1 MKKLKLGISGFGLLK
16 NSLGLGKN
24 RLGLQTNRLGL
35 YSRWQQTLIAIISV
49 ALLGLAWYKLP
60 HPALAAI
67 GLLPLLLV
75 ATLRMPFM
83 LCLAFIA
90 FSFFRLHEVFPAL
103 YPLKIPQLLA
113 IGTLASL
120 LVNLITQ
127 RIEVFWCKEHS
138 LFIFFFLLVVAGAI
152 LATNREAA
160 MHSLTG
166 TYIKI
171 ATMVFAISWLLRKE
185 VQFKF
190 ILLCMMLCGIAVGL
204 VALDN
209 KSNGLE
215 LVEGTRVTIG
225 RSIGSMLG
233 DPNDLSLVLLFPAS
247 FALSTIMT
255 PGFSKNWKLLGYISF
270 ITVVLAIVA
279 TQSRG
284 GLLGICAVSG
294 IFAWRRVKNKA
305 LLVCVGLCVLGLLFV
320 LAGVSDRASGGA
332 HEEGIDE
339 SAMGR
344 VYAWQAAMGMA
355 LHHPL
360 TGVGINNFISNYF
373 DYSPHWDGKNHAVH
387 STWFGILAETGVLGL
402 LVFISLIIMIAKIG
416 LATVARFQPSSNAH
430 YSPALYACAQSVQA
444 GLAGFCISGTF
455 LTMGF
460 TWPIYILLAL
470 AIALSQYSVHPSQ
483 NDSHN
488 KKNKYKHTQLKS

>member
-1 MKKLKLGISGFGLLK
+1 MFMRKHAF
-16 NSLGLGKN
+16 NS
-24 RLGLQTNRLGL
+24 RL
-35 YSRWQQTLIAIISV
+35 QQTLIATISV
-49 ALLGLAWYKLP
+49 LLLGIAWYKLP
-60 HPALAAI
+60 QPGLAAI
-67 GLLPLLLV
+67 SLLPLLLV
-75 ATLRMPFM
+75 ASLRMPFL

-113 IGTLASL
+113 IGTLGSL
-120 LVNLITQ
+120 LVNLITR
-127 RIEVFWCKEHS
+127 RIEVFWCREHS
-138 LFIFFFLLVVAGAI
+138 LFMFFFLLVVVGAL
-152 LATNREAA
+152 LATNRAAA

-185 VQFKF
+185 FQFKLL
-190 ILLCMMLCGIAVGL
+190 LLCMMLFGIAVGFI
-204 VALDN
+204 ALQN

-247 FALSTIMT
+247 FALSTLMT
-255 PGFSKNWKLLGYISF
+255 PGFSKLWKAIGIISF
-270 ITVVLAIVA
+270 LTVVCAIIA

-284 GLLGICAVSG
+284 GLLGICTVTG
-294 IFAWRRVKNKA
+294 IFAWRRVQNKA
-305 LLVCVGLCVLGLLFV
+305 LLISIGVCCLGLLFI

-344 VYAWQAAMGMA
+344 IYAWQAAIGMA
-355 LHHPL
+355 IHHPL

-373 DYSPHWDGKNHAVH
+373 DYSPHWDGRNHAVH
-387 STWFGILAETGVLGL
+387 STWFGVLAETGLLGL
-402 LVFISLIIMIAKIG
+402 LLFITLIIMIAKIG
-416 LATVARFQPSSNAH
+416 LKTVAHFKPAESSH

-444 GLAGFCISGTF
+444 GLAGFCVSGTF

-470 AIALSQYSVHPSQ
+470 AIALAQYASPSSQ
-483 NDSHN
+483 NDSQN
-488 KKNKYKHTQLKS
+488 KKKQIKHSPIKT